1 MKDGYRISQQTNIKL
16 FKEVACL
23 NILTP
28 FEYFCPT
35 TLDEALELL
44 ATKENA
50 KILAGGTD
58 LMIQLKEKM
67 IHPAN
72 VIDVT
77 RIPELNVFEMKDGEG
92 AVLGGCT
99 TDAFCEFSEEL
110 KAKYPAF
117 SHAAGE
123 IGGPQVREMGTIAGN
138 LANSGPSAETP
149 SSLICYDAKLTLAKK
164 GAERVVDV
172 KDFITGNRRNILE
185 EGELIKN
192 IILPEPAANT
202 YVKYD
207 YVAMRRMMEIDIA
220 NMTMR
225 VDLDG
230 DTITNAMCVMGSVAI
245 KPLISEKVPE
255 VLIGTKIGDEAV
267 IAKAAEAAQSEVHP
281 ITDVRA
287 TAQYRVDVIGALVR
301 RLLRDIAAE
310 VK

>member
-1 MKDGYRISQQTNIKL
+1 
-16 FKEVACL
+16 L

-28 FEYFCPT
+28 FEYFRPT
-35 TLDEALELL
+35 TVDEALELL

-50 KILAGGTD
+50 KIIAGGTD

-67 IHPAN
+67 IHPSN
-72 VIDVT
+72 IIDLT
-77 RIPELNVFEMKDGEG
+77 HIPELQEFKCEEGKG
-92 AVLGGCT
+92 AVLGACV

-110 KAKYPAF
+110 RAKFPAF
-117 SHAAGE
+117 SYAAGE

-149 SSLICYDAKLTLAKK
+149 ASLICYDAQLVLAKK
-164 GAERVVDV
+164 GSERTVDV

-185 EGELIKN
+185 EGEMIKQ
-192 IILPEPAANT
+192 IIIPEPDPNT
-202 YVKYD
+202 KVKYS
-207 YVAMRRMMEIDIA
+207 YVAVRRMMEIDIA
-220 NMTMR
+220 NMCIR

-230 DTITNAMCVMGSVAI
+230 DTIKDAKCVMGSVAI

-255 VLIGTKIGDEAV
+255 ILRGTKLGDEEV
-267 IAKAAEAAQSEVHP
+267 ILKAAEAAQSEVHP

-301 RLLRDIAAE
+301 RILRELAAE
-310 VK
+310 NK